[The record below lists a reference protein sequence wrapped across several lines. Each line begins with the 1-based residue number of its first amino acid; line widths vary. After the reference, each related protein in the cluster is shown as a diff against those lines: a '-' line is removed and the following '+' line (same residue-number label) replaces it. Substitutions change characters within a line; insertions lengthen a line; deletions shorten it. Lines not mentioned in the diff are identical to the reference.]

1 MHAATQL
8 FGRQSRRKLSML
20 ALGLAIVLCAAVI
33 SLNSADAQDSPPPHR
48 FFGFAG
54 DVTIDGVALT
64 EGTVIVAMIDGAEA
78 SRGTVSSTGSWFLDI
93 PISDKKE
100 NPCNVSLVIGGIAVQ
115 GTWDKCPMRVQL
127 ALSSPPDDDAD
138 LLENG
143 SSDDMMED
151 TDSMADEDDSDNMQE
166 DGSDDMLEDE
176 SEDMMEDDSDDMME
190 DESDSMESDD
200 DTMEDDERTEAVT
213 PTVPDDDADLLENG
227 SSDDMMEDTDSM
239 ADEDDSDNMQEDGS
253 DDMMEDDS
261 DDMMEDGSDDMLEDE
276 SEDMMEDDSDDMM
289 EDDSDS
295 MESDDDMMEDD
306 EDVMMED
313 DEQTEAVTPTVPGTG
328 TGGLLSNDDT
338 NRWPVAVAITA
349 LLTFGVAALS
359 LLISRRTDGVS

>member
-200 DTMEDDERTEAVT
+200 E
-213 PTVPDDDADLLENG
+213 
-227 SSDDMMEDTDSM
+227 
-239 ADEDDSDNMQEDGS
+239 
-253 DDMMEDDS
+253 
-261 DDMMEDGSDDMLEDE
+261 
-276 SEDMMEDDSDDMM
+276 
-289 EDDSDS
+289 
-295 MESDDDMMEDD
+295 MMEDD